1 MNNPVHRQRIRKC
14 GWLRKQGGMV
24 KTWHRRWF
32 CLNGDCLFYFS
43 KEDDLRALGS
53 IFLPGNRVVE
63 HPFNPDDPEKFLLE
77 IFPDKKGKRMT
88 GPVQSKMTPNH
99 DTFLLWAA
107 TAEERDTWIK
117 ALRKIMHAP
126 FGGAI
131 FGQSLQDTMAYERK
145 YCRRVPYII
154 THSVEFLRQY
164 GMEAEGIFRLA
175 GRTSLIKDYK
185 EKFDCAEPVKFDI
198 TEIDVHSVASLVKM
212 FLRELP
218 DSIIPSQ
225 SYQKFMNIALNFQ
238 DARDI
243 DSKME
248 VVVEAGA
255 AISELPDENYNS
267 LNYLC
272 TFFHDVGEKSA
283 INKMTP
289 LNLGTVLGPNIL
301 RNISEVNTP
310 ELLMATADLTQQLAY
325 MMICY
330 PDRIFTKQTESP
342 PHVPVDTL
350 LDLSPEEESKDIGNI
365 LKPMMGEDSLSQPLI
380 RTSLLE
386 ELKTIQFADNDVFS
400 SLHNDLS
407 PVSDLSDKT
416 SESVSSTDNMCDD
429 NIDTDRP
436 IAPKRKSKLERGR
449 RVSERAKNDPCP
461 PSPTSPTLYNP
472 DRSSRIKRNV
482 NSLKVNGAD
491 IQNHESQWT
500 RKTVHVM
507 NEDDNMSRLRQEVK
521 DLNQTIDDMKQKH
534 EVKMSK
540 YENCIKALSSEL
552 ETMKDKYEK
561 RVTSLEKLKKDEIK
575 NLCAKLESERYSR
588 NDAVRRVMELQTEL
602 QQYQTQFGK
611 IDTK

>member
-43 KEDDLRALGS
+43 KEDDLKALGS

-63 HPFNPDDPEKFLLE
+63 HAFNPDDPDKFLLE
-77 IFPDKKGKRMT
+77 IFPGS
-88 GPVQSKMTPNH
+88 VQSKMTPNH

-131 FGQSLQDTMAYERK
+131 FGQSLQDTMAYERR
-145 YCRRVPYII
+145 YCRKVPFII

-164 GMEAEGIFRLA
+164 GMETEGIFRLA

-185 EKFDCAEPVKFDI
+185 EKFDCAEKVKFDI
-198 TEIDVHSVASLVKM
+198 SEIDIHSVASLVKM
-212 FLRELP
+212 YLRELP

-238 DARDI
+238 DARDL
-243 DSKME
+243 DTKME
-248 VVVEAGA
+248 VVVEANL
-255 AISELPDENYNS
+255 AISEIPDENYNS
-267 LNYLC
+267 LSYLC

-283 INKMTP
+283 INKMTN
-289 LNLGTVLGPNIL
+289 LNLGTVLGPNIV
-301 RNISEVNTP
+301 RNVTEVNTP

-330 PDRIFTKQTESP
+330 PDRIFTKETESP
-342 PHVPVDTL
+342 PQVPVDTL
-350 LDLSPEEESKDIGNI
+350 LDLSPEEEPKDIGNI
-365 LKPMMGEDSLSQPLI
+365 LQPVTDENIFNQPLI

-386 ELKTIQFADNDVFS
+386 ELKDIQFADNDVFTS
-400 SLHNDLS
+400 PQNDLS

-416 SESVSSTDNMCDD
+416 SSSTDNMCDD
-429 NIDTDRP
+429 NVDSDRP
-436 IAPKRKSKLERGR
+436 IVPKRKSKLERGR

-461 PSPTSPTLYNP
+461 PSPTSPTLYKP
-472 DRSSRIKRNV
+472 DRSSLIKRNR
-482 NSLKVNGAD
+482 NSLEINGSENV
-491 IQNHESQWT
+491 IRNHESQWN
-500 RKTVHVM
+500 RRTVLGTH
-507 NEDDNMSRLRQEVK
+507 EDDKLSKLRQEAL
-521 DLNQTIDDMKQKH
+521 DLNRTIEALKKKH
-534 EVKMSK
+534 GDQMSATKLK
-540 YENCIKALSSEL
+540 YENHIKSLSTQL
-552 ETMKDKYEK
+552 ETMKEKYEK
-561 RVTSLEKLKKDEIK
+561 RVASLEKSKKEEVK
-575 NLCAKLESERYSR
+575 NLCIKLESERHSR
-588 NDAVRRVMELQTEL
+588 NEAVSRVMELQAEL
-602 QQYQTQFGK
+602 QKYQSQFGK
-611 IDTK
+611 LDAK